1 MDILSRILQLIVSLS
16 ILVVVHEWGH
26 YIAAKI
32 FKTRVE
38 KFYLF
43 FNPWFSLF
51 KYQRGETEFGIGWL
65 PLGGYVKISG
75 MIDESMDKE
84 QMKLPAQPWEFR
96 SKPAWQRLI
105 IMLGGIIMNVILG
118 WVIYSMVLFTWGQK
132 YVPLQNMKYG
142 IACDSIAT
150 EVGLKDGDMILKV
163 GDVVPQT
170 IDEVPMNIVINQA
183 KSITVNRDG
192 QNVVLPVG
200 VETVKKLIVNHNGY
214 FIAPRIPYIID
225 SFPAFS
231 VAQKVGLKKDDQVIA
246 VNNIATPFMH
256 QVRKELL
263 AHKNSITS
271 ISILRMNDTVNQK
284 VWVDSVGRLSVYAK
298 LEGQLFDTYEKHYGF
313 FESFPEGAKTAAEK
327 IELYVKQ
334 FRIIFSG
341 EYQGYKYL
349 GGFISIAQ
357 GFSTSFD
364 WLGFWSFT
372 AFLSLVLAF
381 MNLLP
386 IPALDGGHVL
396 FTLYEMITRRKP
408 NEKFLEYAQIAG
420 MVLLIALLAFAN
432 GNDIFRHLFNK

>member
-1 MDILSRILQLIVSLS
+1 MDILIRALQLILSLS
-16 ILVVVHEWGH
+16 ILVLIHEWGH
-26 YIAAKI
+26 YIAAKM

-51 KYQRGETEFGIGWL
+51 KFQRGETEFGIGWL

-84 QMKLPAQPWEFR
+84 QMKLPPQPWEFR

-118 WVIYSMVLFTWGQK
+118 IVIYSMVLFSYGEK
-132 YVPLQNMKYG
+132 YVPLKNFPNG
-142 IACDSIAT
+142 IACDSIALQL
-150 EVGLKDGDMILKV
+150 GLRDGDHIIRV
-163 GDVVPQT
+163 GDKTPET
-170 IDEVPMNIVINQA
+170 IDEVAMGIVIDQA
-183 KSITVNRDG
+183 KTVEVDRNGNKIT
-192 QNVVLPVG
+192 LPVST
-200 VETVKKLIVNHNGY
+200 EIVKKLIVNHNG
-214 FIAPRIPYIID
+214 FFVSARIPYIID
-225 SFPAFS
+225 S
-231 VAQKVGLKKDDQVIA
+231 VASNSLAAKEGLQKNDHVIGVNGQLCLYMNDVRNELSKHKK
-246 VNNIATPFMH
+246 
-256 QVRKELL
+256 
-263 AHKNSITS
+263 SIIS
-271 ISILRMNDTVNQK
+271 ISIMRGTDSLQK
-284 VWVDSVGRLSVYAK
+284 MVWVDSIGRLSVYAK
-298 LEGQLFDTYEKHYGF
+298 TEAQLFDVYEKHYGF
-313 FESFPEGAKTAAEK
+313 FESFPEGFKTACEK

-357 GFSTSFD
+357 GFSVQWD
-364 WLGFWSFT
+364 WLSFWSFT
-372 AFLSLVLAF
+372 GFLSLVLAF

-408 NEKFLEYAQIAG
+408 NEKFLEYAQMIG
-420 MVLLIALLAFAN
+420 MVLLFALLAYAN
-432 GNDIFRHLFNK
+432 GNDIFRHLFGK